1 MFYSYICTMEVTKIV
16 INGIEISTLDKP
28 IGLEAIKLS
37 LDRDF
42 QYSCVDTK
50 IEAELRFYCAS
61 GKTELDAEY
70 ESKGVEATGYIEIT
84 DTCGNNA
91 ETYRFNLDF
100 KKYNNLGDYT
110 TIGLIDVNSLWKKD
124 LDKEVNLTTLLPAI
138 PDFYIRNLPLIYSYA
153 SENVYAK
160 INQDTLNLE
169 HTAAWIGGIPVLY
182 NTSPPTTPPSA
193 APVPPNTIPF
203 PPFGNITYYQD
214 ILHYIFPRVD
224 VTRNDLENSDG
235 LLMDYFNIE
244 GPIPVKTMNFSDVSG
259 TVTTITNGTYSQI
272 EPEPVF
278 QNNLSAGDFTIN
290 TFNDQLTLDLLDI
303 TSAKCQLAEI
313 NEIISIGKSYE
324 NPRYIMK
331 NQLDITGRNINTT
344 TPVTEILTY
353 NKSISLTLEVKEQE
367 KVWIYYE
374 IVYKQIEDPL
384 PTYDPV
390 SGKWQYYPYN
400 QIQFK
405 NVSYWLSNTIDIEF
419 KLTKD
424 VKSTIVNAS
433 EIVPY
438 HTKTKAYKGTDT
450 LNEIFATDTNIADTN
465 CFSDLWF
472 SRGDFIRGKINT
484 ADFIVKPSDFFR
496 ELEKVVCCGLGYFYD
511 TPTPEKRLMSVYDFY
526 SDTLVPSQYQFL
538 DTDIIDGIIEI
549 APFLSPYYKEINIG
563 YSNSKDSPEDFCK
576 QNNYSIDNDSESNY
590 SKVSDFVA
598 SQYII
603 TRALRL
609 GTQDEELEFDNNI
622 FILSGTS
629 VASGATTYNVTLS
642 QTTGY
647 LEDSVY
653 TLPTID
659 NGINRRYATVF
670 NLFRHLYKWGF
681 SLFNNKDILTAK
693 KYEGNSIYDYEI
705 RDLSGSVTPYYIG
718 LNACKLPV
726 AVDMVKVDR
735 TIDNLLTDLIENA
748 IYVPSQITF
757 KTAKLSSLDLIAMR
771 AHQYDLFKVSDG
783 TNTYYGNLISANLE
797 DDVTEIKLL
806 RRFKDRP

>member
-28 IGLEAIKLS
+28 IGLEVIKLS

-42 QYSCVDTK
+42 QYSCIDTK

-84 DTCGNNA
+84 DTCGANA
-91 ETYRFNLDF
+91 ETYQFNLDF

-124 LDKEVNLTTLLPAI
+124 LDKEVNLTTFSPPI
-138 PDFYIRNLPLIYSYA
+138 SIEDFYIRNLPLVYSFS

-160 INQDTLNLE
+160 INQDTLNTE
-169 HTAAWIGGIPVLY
+169 HTQGWSPFPVLY
-182 NTSPPTTPPSA
+182 NTSPPVGPGGPP
-193 APVPPNTIPF
+193 PVPPDVLPF
-203 PPFGNITYYQD
+203 PTLYYYK
-214 ILHYIFPRVD
+214 YIHHFIMPRVD

-235 LLMDYFNIE
+235 LLMDYFDISY
-244 GPIPVKTMNFSDVSG
+244 GGPVKSMNFSDIFG
-259 TVTTITNGTYSQI
+259 TVTTIGSVYSGI
-272 EPEPVF
+272 EPEPIF
-278 QNNLSAGDFTIN
+278 ENNLSAGEFTIN
-290 TFNDQLTLDLLDI
+290 TFNGQLTLDLLDV
-303 TSAKCQLAEI
+303 TFAKSQLQEI
-313 NEIISIGKSYE
+313 NEIIVLGKSYE

-331 NQLDITGRNINTT
+331 NQLDITGRNINTS

-374 IVYKQIEDPL
+374 ILYGQIEDPL
-384 PTYDPV
+384 PIYDPV
-390 SGKWQYYPYN
+390 SGKWEYYPYN
-400 QIQFK
+400 QIVFK
-405 NVSYWLSNTIDIEF
+405 NASYTLSNTIDIEF

-424 VKSTIVNAS
+424 VKAPIVNAS

-438 HTKTKAYKGTDT
+438 HTKTKAYSGYNFLNSIFGTD
-450 LNEIFATDTNIADTN
+450 DNIASTPCYN
-465 CFSDLWF
+465 DLWF
-472 SRGDFIRGKINT
+472 SRGDYIRGKINVS
-484 ADFIVKPSDFFR
+484 DFIVKPSDFFR

-511 TPTPEKRLMSVYDFY
+511 NPTPEKRLMSVYDFY
-526 SDTLVPSQYQFL
+526 SDTLVPSQYEFL

-549 APFLSPYYKEINIG
+549 APFLSPYYKEIQIG
-563 YSNSKDSPEDFCK
+563 YSNSKDSPKELCA

-603 TRALRL
+603 TNALRL
-609 GTQDEELEFDNNI
+609 GTVDEELEFDKNI
-622 FILSGTS
+622 FLLSGTS

-642 QTTGY
+642 QTSGF
-647 LEDSVY
+647 LG
-653 TLPTID
+653 D
-659 NGINRRYATVF
+659 NVIVDGLAVAGVNKRYATVL

-681 SLFNNKDILTAK
+681 SLFASKEVLTVN
-693 KYEGNSIYDYEI
+693 KYEGSTIYNGNIITTYGTAYA
-705 RDLSGSVTPYYIG
+705 SGEPYQS
-718 LNACKLPV
+718 LNECKLPR
-726 AVDMVKVDR
+726 ANPVKTHQTVSGFGSVNTDY
-735 TIDNLLTDLIENA
+735 NL
-748 IYVPSQITF
+748 YVPSQITF

-771 AHQYDLFKVSDG
+771 AHQYDLFSVSDG
-783 TNTYYGNLISANLE
+783 VNTYYGNLISANLE

-806 RRFKDRP
+806 RRFKDGL

>member
-28 IGLEAIKLS
+28 IGLEVIKLS

-42 QYSCVDTK
+42 QYSCIDTK

-84 DTCGNNA
+84 DTCGTNA

-124 LDKEVNLTTLLPAI
+124 LDKEVNLTTFSPPI
-138 PDFYIRNLPLIYSYA
+138 PIEDFYIRNLPLVYSFA

-160 INQDTLNLE
+160 INQDTLNSD
-169 HTAAWIGGIPVLY
+169 HYWSWAPFPVLY
-182 NTSPPTTPPSA
+182 NTSPPVGPGGPP
-193 APVPPNTIPF
+193 PVPPNSLPF
-203 PPFGNITYYQD
+203 PTLFYYQD
-214 ILHYIFPRVD
+214 FTHHIMPRVD
-224 VTRNDLENSDG
+224 ITRNDLENSDG
-235 LLMDYFNIE
+235 LLMDTFNI
-244 GPIPVKTMNFSDVSG
+244 GGFVLAKTMNFSDVSG
-259 TVTTITNGTYSQI
+259 TVTSILGFYSET
-272 EPEPVF
+272 EPEPIF
-278 QNNLSAGDFTIN
+278 ENNLSAGDFTIN
-290 TFNDQLTLDLLDI
+290 TFNDQLTLDLLDVAV
-303 TSAKCQLAEI
+303 AKCQLVEI
-313 NEIISIGKSYE
+313 NELIIVGKTYNS
-324 NPRYIMK
+324 PRYIMK
-331 NQLDITGRNINTT
+331 NQLYATPIIINTSIPT
-344 TPVTEILTY
+344 TYTIAY
-353 NKSISLTLEVKEQE
+353 NKSISLTLEVKEKE
-367 KVWIYYE
+367 KVWIYYD
-374 IVYKQIEDPL
+374 ILYKQIEDPL
-384 PTYDPV
+384 PIYDPV

-400 QIQFK
+400 QIRFK
-405 NVSYWLSNTIDIEF
+405 SLSYTMSNTIDIEF

-424 VKSTIVNAS
+424 VKAPIVNAS

-438 HTKTKAYKGTDT
+438 HTKTKAYSGYNFLNTIFGTD
-450 LNEIFATDTNIADTN
+450 DNIAN
-465 CFSDLWF
+465 SVCYSDLWF
-472 SRGDFIRGKINT
+472 SRGDFMRGKINT

-511 TPTPEKRLMSVYDFY
+511 NLTPEKRLMSVYDFY

-549 APFLSPYYKEINIG
+549 APFLSPYYKEIQIG
-563 YSNSKDSPEDFCK
+563 YSNSKDSPKELCA

-590 SKVSDFVA
+590 SKISDFIA

-603 TRALRL
+603 TNALRL
-609 GTQDEELEFDNNI
+609 GTVDEELEFDKNI
-622 FILSGTS
+622 FLLSGTS

-642 QTTGY
+642 QTSGF
-647 LEDSVY
+647 LG
-653 TLPTID
+653 D
-659 NGINRRYATVF
+659 NVIVDGLAVAGVNKRYATAL

-681 SLFNNKDILTAK
+681 SLFANKEVLTVN
-693 KYEGNSIYDYEI
+693 KYKGSTIYNGNIITTYGTADS
-705 RDLSGSVTPYYIG
+705 SGEPYQS
-718 LNACKLPV
+718 LNECKLPR
-726 AVDMVKVDR
+726 ANPVKTHQ
-735 TIDNLLTDLIENA
+735 TISGFGSVNTDYNL
-748 IYVPSQITF
+748 YVPSQITF

-783 TNTYYGNLISANLE
+783 VNTYYGNLISANLE

-806 RRFKDRP
+806 RRFKDGL

>member
-1 MFYSYICTMEVTKIV
+1 MEVTKIV
-16 INGIEISTLDKP
+16 INGIEITTIDKP
-28 IGLEAIKLS
+28 IGLEVIKLS

-50 IEAELRFYCAS
+50 IEAELKFYCAS

-84 DTCGNNA
+84 DSCGTNA
-91 ETYRFNLDF
+91 QTYRFDLDF
-100 KKYNNLGDYT
+100 KKYSNQGEFT

-124 LDKEVNLTTLLPAI
+124 LDKEVNLITSLSQPD
-138 PDFYIRNLPLIYSYA
+138 DFYIRNLPLVYTYA

-169 HTAAWIGGIPVLY
+169 HTAAWIGGRPVLY
-182 NTSPPTTPPSA
+182 NTSPPTIPPAA
-193 APVPPNTIPF
+193 APIPPNSIPY
-203 PPFGNITYYQD
+203 PPFGTITYYQD
-214 ILHYIFPRVD
+214 ILHYIMPRVD

-235 LLMDYFNIE
+235 LLMDYFNID
-244 GPIPVKTMNFSDVSG
+244 GPIPITTMEFSDVSG

-278 QNNLSAGDFTIN
+278 ENSLSAGEFTIN
-290 TFNDQLTLDLLDI
+290 TFNDQLTLDLIDI
-303 TSAKCQLAEI
+303 TSAKCELAEI
-313 NEIISIGKSYE
+313 NEIISLGKTYSS
-324 NPRYIMK
+324 PRYIMK
-331 NQLDITGRNINTT
+331 NQVYASSTIINTS
-344 TPVTEILTY
+344 TPNAYTLPY

-367 KVWIYYE
+367 KVWVYYE
-374 IVYKQIEDPL
+374 VLYKQIEDPA
-384 PTYDPV
+384 PVYDPL

-405 NVSYWLSNTIDIEF
+405 NLSYVMSNTIDIEF

-424 VKSTIVNAS
+424 VKAPIVNAS

-438 HTKTKAYKGTDT
+438 HTKTKAYKGFNF
-450 LNEIFATDTNIADTN
+450 LNKVFGTIDNIADTD

-472 SRGDFIRGKINT
+472 SRGDYIRGKINV

-511 TPTPEKRLMSVYDFY
+511 TDPAGEKRLMSVYDFY
-526 SDTLVPSQYQFL
+526 SDTLVPSQYQFSDSDL
-538 DTDIIDGIIEI
+538 IDGIIEI
-549 APFLSPYYKEINIG
+549 APFLAPYYKEIQIG
-563 YSNSKDSPEDFCK
+563 YSNSKDSPNELCAKND
-576 QNNYSIDNDSESNY
+576 YSIDNNSDSNY
-590 SKVSDFVA
+590 SKVSDFIA

-603 TRALRL
+603 NNALRL
-609 GTQDEELEFDNNI
+609 GTVDEELEFDTNI
-622 FILSGTS
+622 FLLSGTS

-642 QTTGY
+642 QTGGF
-647 LEDSVY
+647 LNDDIVVSV
-653 TLPTID
+653 
-659 NGINRRYATVF
+659 NNVAGVNRKYATVL

-681 SLFNNKDILTAK
+681 SLFANKEVLAVN
-693 KYEGNSIYDYEI
+693 KYEGSGIYTEQIKSNISTGIDIYYPG
-705 RDLSGSVTPYYIG
+705 LS
-718 LNACKLPV
+718 NCKLPFY
-726 AVDMVKVDR
+726 AFANTHKTLDD
-735 TIDNLLTDLIENA
+735 IYNLYFLKDL
-748 IYVPSQITF
+748 YVPSQITF

-771 AHQYDLFKVSDG
+771 AHQYDLFSVSDG

-806 RRFKDRP
+806 RRFKDGII